1 LSEQRRIGTDL
12 AYGDCGI
19 VRQVTFDYASDDVA
33 TVTVDYWHVDEGD
46 AVEEGDDLVEF
57 RTDDGGLL
65 VISAPAGGIL
75 RERFFE
81 QGDEVEVGDVIATID
96 DGIDELD
103 VDDDEDEEEDD
114 EEEEEEEEDVADLED
129 LGDDEF

>member
-1 LSEQRRIGTDL
+1 
-12 AYGDCGI
+12 

-33 TVTVDYWHVDEGD
+33 TATVDYWHVDEGD
-46 AVEEGDDLVEF
+46 AVEEGDDLVEV

-65 VISAPAGGIL
+65 VMSAPASGVL

-81 QGDEVEVGDVIATID
+81 QGDQVEVGDVIATID
-96 DGIDELD
+96 DGIDDLD
-103 VDDDEDEEEDD
+103 VDDDVDEEDEED
-114 EEEEEEEEDVADLED
+114 EEEEEEEDVADLED